1 MTGAMLALGRRESW
15 EGRGQFILPV
25 VLVGFTVAL
34 ILLPLL
40 TMILFSLRLG
50 PPWNPGDFSLDN
62 YITAYGDI
70 QTYEIFGNTVLVAAA
85 STAISVGIAI
95 MFAFLTERTDL
106 PYRNVAWGL
115 MLVPMA
121 MPGLLF
127 AVSWTLLLSPRIG
140 MFNVW
145 LREFLD
151 LFGIEVSEGPFNI
164 YSLWGMIFLEGMRG
178 VTTTFLIMVGAFRA
192 MDPSVEIGRAHV

>member
-1 MTGAMLALGRRESW
+1 
-15 EGRGQFILPV
+15 
-25 VLVGFTVAL
+25 
-34 ILLPLL
+34 
-40 TMILFSLRLG
+40 
-50 PPWNPGDFSLDN
+50 
-62 YITAYGDI
+62 
-70 QTYEIFGNTVLVAAA
+70 
-85 STAISVGIAI
+85 

-192 MDPSVEIGRAHV
+192 MDPSVEEAARTSGASNFTTLRRVSLPLLTPAIFGATMYTFMEHLESLEIPIIIGLPARVFVFPTYIYFTTQRYTPDRKSTRLNSSHSQQSRMPSSA